1 MIVMIYLLQWSLQD
15 NQHVHKRKLNEKNSS
30 WVPLHLSAQVI
41 ERDLLNFSRYSEY
54 GIAVGNKL
62 SPISNAASWLILL
75 ACSLF
80 SDSFLTVPS
89 FPLETIFFGN
99 RRRNVELFVTG
110 YFINHL
116 TADCNMLIAR
126 EANGRWTLTP
136 WANVCYSWTGLSLS
150 SQLW

>member
-75 ACSLF
+75 VFFVLWFFFNC
-80 SDSFLTVPS
+80 SFLS
-89 FPLETIFFGN
+89 FRDNFFGN

>member
-62 SPISNAASWLILL
+62 TPISNAASWLILL
-75 ACSLF
+75 VFFVLWFFFNC
-80 SDSFLTVPS
+80 SFLS
-89 FPLETIFFGN
+89 FRDNFFWKSQAQRGIICDRIF
-99 RRRNVELFVTG
+99 
-110 YFINHL
+110 Y
-116 TADCNMLIAR
+116 
-126 EANGRWTLTP
+126 
-136 WANVCYSWTGLSLS
+136 
-150 SQLW
+150 

>member
-30 WVPLHLSAQVI
+30 WVPSHLSAQVI

-75 ACSLF
+75 VFFVLWFFFNC
-80 SDSFLTVPS
+80 SFLS
-89 FPLETIFFGN
+89 FRDNFFGN
-99 RRRNVELFVTG
+99 RRHNVELFLTG

-116 TADCNMLIAR
+116 TADCNMLLAR